1 MNLIKRLFYLLKLT
15 KEMRD
20 MATIY
25 TTLIIMG
32 HKTYDE
38 VPVTLKEQVRE
49 QLIQLEA
56 EHLIT
61 D

>member
-1 MNLIKRLFYLLKLT
+1 
-15 KEMRD
+15 